1 MAMNI
6 DLKNLNMS
14 DIQDQI
20 KKLMAN
26 KKLVTKIGIIFG
38 AIVFFLIIYY
48 AVLNPM
54 VNSRKA
60 KLDDMNKKKQETE
73 QFTKDINSM
82 KAKIKK
88 LKPEYE
94 NYSKLFHS
102 KAEVEGLYQT
112 LSVFAGRNDL
122 VISKIVKKPIESVL
136 KSQALAKAS
145 GKKAKKSKK
154 GKKNQTKSVKNIAYY
169 KIPVEFEINGNF
181 IGYIKFKRAL
191 SLSNKMLN
199 FDKESIQVV
208 KGDSTGTIKVNGS
221 LTIVGLPDEF
231 FKLIFLALLLML
243 AAKVSMADSHDAEQN
258 IIDKAKEINQNI
270 KKKQSNQQAN
280 ISSEIGNNEEP
291 LPLNDP
297 FVGDSSLTG
306 GALIEA
312 DPEEAKNEMSLYK
325 FKLVGVMTSEKN
337 GGFVS
342 LVNASG
348 DIITV
353 SLFEEL
359 SPGVK
364 LVAINNKEAV
374 FEKNSES
381 LMVINFKNQITERS
395 F

>member
-14 DIQDQI
+14 DIQEQI
-20 KKLMAN
+20 KKLTAN

-82 KAKIKK
+82 KTKIKK

-122 VISKIVKKPIESVL
+122 VISKIVKKPIVSVL

-208 KGDSTGTIKVNGS
+208 KGDSTGTIKVRGT

-231 FKLIFLALLLML
+231 F
-243 AAKVSMADSHDAEQN
+243 
-258 IIDKAKEINQNI
+258 
-270 KKKQSNQQAN
+270 
-280 ISSEIGNNEEP
+280 
-291 LPLNDP
+291 
-297 FVGDSSLTG
+297 
-306 GALIEA
+306 
-312 DPEEAKNEMSLYK
+312 
-325 FKLVGVMTSEKN
+325 
-337 GGFVS
+337 
-342 LVNASG
+342 
-348 DIITV
+348 
-353 SLFEEL
+353 
-359 SPGVK
+359 
-364 LVAINNKEAV
+364 
-374 FEKNSES
+374 
-381 LMVINFKNQITERS
+381 
-395 F
+395 